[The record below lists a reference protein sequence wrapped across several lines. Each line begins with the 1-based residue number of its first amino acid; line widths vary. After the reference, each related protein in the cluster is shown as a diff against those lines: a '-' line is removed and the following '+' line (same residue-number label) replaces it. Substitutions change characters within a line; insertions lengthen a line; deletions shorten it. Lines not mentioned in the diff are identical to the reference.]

1 MKEYKKMKVFE
12 PTLSASKIAY
22 QIEAMK
28 ILNSNKKVIL
38 KYVNTLKKMNSFPKE
53 LDYITSFYDKKTGS
67 SGCFFENKKNN
78 QYILAYSGTNPYAD
92 LLKDMETNIY
102 DIALGQGAH
111 YNVCFKFYSR
121 LRKKYGENIVLT
133 GHSLGGNIVQRVAI
147 EYNVKKSVIYN
158 SAPLYIE
165 NGVEIFMKKNEENFP
180 LYKKR
185 IKRYK
190 KNKQNIENK
199 ISSFTGVIIHISSEE
214 DILNKMLSKLNTN
227 AVFCHKRYIIKNAGK
242 HTIKALSKNNS
253 DIIKKIVDGTLEND
267 KRLEKNYKCNA
278 EHIDR
283 KKEELKKGSINEKA
297 SLEYFTSLFLE
308 KPAVLGFMD
317 GIFSDIEISQFIKNM
332 LK

>member
-1 MKEYKKMKVFE
+1 MC
-12 PTLSASKIAY
+12 IR
-22 QIEAMK
+22 
-28 ILNSNKKVIL
+28 
-38 KYVNTLKKMNSFPKE
+38 
-53 LDYITSFYDKKTGS
+53 D
-67 SGCFFENKKNN
+67 
-78 QYILAYSGTNPYAD
+78 
-92 LLKDMETNIY
+92 
-102 DIALGQGAH
+102 
-111 YNVCFKFYSR
+111 R
-121 LRKKYGENIVLT
+121 
-133 GHSLGGNIVQRVAI
+133 
-147 EYNVKKSVIYN
+147 
-158 SAPLYIE
+158 
-165 NGVEIFMKKNEENFP
+165 
-180 LYKKR
+180 
-185 IKRYK
+185 
-190 KNKQNIENK
+190 NK

-308 KPAVLGFMD
+308 KPAVLDFMD
-317 GIFSDIEISQFIKNM
+317 GIFSDIEISQFIKKM